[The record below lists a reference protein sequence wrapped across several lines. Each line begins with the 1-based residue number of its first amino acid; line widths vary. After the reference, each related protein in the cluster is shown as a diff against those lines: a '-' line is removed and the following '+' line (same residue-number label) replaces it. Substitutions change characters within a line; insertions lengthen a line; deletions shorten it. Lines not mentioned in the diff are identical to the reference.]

1 MKLENIKFKAKR
13 LENKEW
19 VCGYFYQENDNT
31 YIVEDRQKES
41 LLNRNA
47 AYEVDPNTVCQF
59 TGLKDKK
66 GKEVYEGDIIR
77 SPYIREEYAIEWG
90 SSCWF
95 NIPDEV
101 NGARQSL
108 CLFLYSGWYVVGNK
122 FDKEK

>member
-1 MKLENIKFKAKR
+1 MKLENIKFKAKSLR
-13 LENKEW
+13 DGKWIFGDLM
-19 VCGYFYQENDNT
+19 
-31 YIVEDRQKES
+31 KES
-41 LLNRNA
+41 YGARIIEHTSKASNWVA
-47 AYEVDPNTVCQF
+47 VDPNTVCQF

-95 NIPDEV
+95 NIPDKV

-122 FDKEK
+122 FDK